1 MLNNDCVIV
10 RGDRE
15 RFRPYAPA
23 EVFDRIVELDA
34 IPDLLALCE
43 KEYAQKE
50 AVRYDESVW
59 TYGQLLADVEGFRA
73 ALAEAKLPMG
83 RRVMLH
89 MPNSY
94 DLLVAFLAV
103 TSSGMSAIVAP
114 PQLPDQVIAGMA
126 GMFGCVALVDA
137 QPQSAPYPVF
147 TGRERG
153 TLPCPAV
160 PVDPDAECVILFTG
174 GTTGKSKGAS
184 LSHRAVMQGVV
195 NGCYGYSAV
204 FEQRYLLNL
213 PMSHVFGL
221 IRGTLASM
229 YTGSSVLICKNAQAM
244 FRDAAVFRP
253 TLWIAVPAL
262 AEMALSLSRQFGR
275 MMLGPDMR
283 SIICGAA
290 AVPPYIIEE
299 YAKYGI
305 DLFPGY
311 GLTESANLVSG
322 NPEFRAK
329 PESVG
334 LPFPNQELCIRDGEL
349 WLRGKNMLTAYL
361 GTAEP
366 TFDEDGWFHTGDLA
380 RFDEDGFL
388 YITGR
393 TKEIIVLDNGENVS
407 PAEVESRF
415 NRLPY
420 VQDTMLFE
428 EVSASGSS
436 RLVLEAYPRAAE
448 MAGIEDPKAFLTEKL
463 QEINRTL
470 PTWCQ
475 AAQIRIRDTDFE
487 RSPSM
492 KIVRYKKKYAEN

>member
-1 MLNNDCVIV
+1 MLTDTQTII

-15 RFRPYAPA
+15 RFRKYAPA
-23 EVFDRIVELDA
+23 DVFDRITELDSVPA
-34 IPDLLALCE
+34 LLERCAR
-43 KEYAQKE
+43 EYADME
-50 AVRYDESVW
+50 AVRYDGNTW
-59 TYGQLLADVEGFRA
+59 TYSALLADVEGFRA
-73 ALAEAKLPMG
+73 AIAGAGLPRG

-114 PQLPDQVIAGMA
+114 PQLPPQAIAGMV
-126 GMFGCVALVDA
+126 GMFGCTALVDS
-137 QPQSAPYPVF
+137 QPQEAPYPVF
-147 TGRERG
+147 SGKERVSG
-153 TLPCPAV
+153 ACPAV
-160 PVDPDAECVILFTG
+160 AADPGQECVILFTG

-195 NGCYGYSAV
+195 NGCYGYSDV
-204 FEQRYLLNL
+204 FGQRYLLNL

-221 IRGTLASM
+221 IRGTLTSM
-229 YTGSSVLICKNAQAM
+229 YTGSSVLICKNPQTM
-244 FRDAAVFRP
+244 FRDAAAFRP
-253 TLWIAVPAL
+253 TLWIAVPAM

-290 AVPPYIIEE
+290 AVPPYLVEE

-305 DLFPGY
+305 ALFPGY

-322 NPEFRAK
+322 NPEFRTR
-329 PESVG
+329 PSSVG
-334 LPFPNQELCIRDGEL
+334 LPFPNQELCIRGGEL

-361 GTAEP
+361 GTSEP
-366 TFDEDGWFHTGDLA
+366 TFDEDGWFHTGYLA

-388 YITGR
+388 YINGR
-393 TKEIIVLDNGENVS
+393 TKEIIVLDNGENIS
-407 PAEVESRF
+407 PAEIESRF
-415 NRLPY
+415 NELAC
-420 VQDTMLFE
+420 VQDTMLYE
-428 EVSASGSS
+428 EVSASGRSC
-436 RLVLEAYPRAAE
+436 LVLEAFPRAAE
-448 MAGIEDPKAFLTEKL
+448 LAGVEDPKAYVLAKL

-470 PTWCQ
+470 PTSSQ
-475 AAQIRIRDTDFE
+475 AAQIRVRDTDFE

-492 KIVRYKKKYAEN
+492 KIVRVKKKYAEN